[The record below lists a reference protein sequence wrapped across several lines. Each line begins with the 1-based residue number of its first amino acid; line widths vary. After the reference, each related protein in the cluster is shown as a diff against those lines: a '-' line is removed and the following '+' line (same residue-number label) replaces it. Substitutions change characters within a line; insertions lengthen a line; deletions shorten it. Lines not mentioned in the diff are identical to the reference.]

1 MGLEWPDL
9 SRSGRNG
16 PQGIDQGPAHVLDDN
31 VPLDGHGAERD
42 APRSMSTWQR
52 SVQPSR
58 CALFGQ
64 RLPPSARTP
73 AFSWRTATAPQP
85 DLQSAG
91 PARLSRMFSSHEL
104 PRPPRQ
110 AFTVRIPDKMRV
122 PGQTFE
128 GITADGQRVQG
139 RVPAGGAPDGEG
151 VAFLAPPASP
161 WGSWVDGIVQH
172 TGNMLR
178 KSRAR
183 EGHCSVH
190 EVKLD

>member
-1 MGLEWPDL
+1 MGM
-9 SRSGRNG
+9 
-16 PQGIDQGPAHVLDDN
+16 
-31 VPLDGHGAERD
+31 
-42 APRSMSTWQR
+42 APRETRRSMSTWQR

-58 CALFGQ
+58 CAFP
-64 RLPPSARTP
+64 LPLAVGPRSQLPSLISSRP
-73 AFSWRTATAPQP
+73 RATLAYV
-85 DLQSAG
+85 
-91 PARLSRMFSSHEL
+91 SSHEL

-151 VAFLAPPASP
+151 VALLAPPASP
-161 WGSWVDGIVQH
+161 WGGWVDGIVQH

-178 KSRAR
+178 KSRAH
-183 EGHCSVH
+183 EGYAHTKMVGRKCN
-190 EVKLD
+190 